1 MTMRTAA
8 IQKATR
14 DQMPGLKL
22 VKAARLR
29 PALQIAALLIALPAA
44 GYAETAQE
52 RAGYCK
58 NCHGESGQGF
68 HGYYTAP
75 RLAGQQVQ
83 YILNAFKALA
93 DHSRDDPL
101 AKQFMYPAEASVE
114 PRLWKGLA
122 QYFSRL
128 EAAPAANGPK
138 HLVSTGKKI
147 YEEGVPS
154 QNVPACAACHG
165 PDAKGTDAIPRL
177 AGQQYSYLVDQLIGW
192 SKGYRSK
199 DPASPRDTNAMVPF
213 ATSLTKEQ
221 ISAVAAYLSY
231 QR

>member
-1 MTMRTAA
+1 M
-8 IQKATR
+8 
-14 DQMPGLKL
+14 
-22 VKAARLR
+22 KAARFR
-29 PALQIAALLIALPAA
+29 SALQIAALLVSLPAA

-58 NCHGESGQGF
+58 NCHGDSGQGM

-101 AKQFMYPAEASVE
+101 AKQFMYAAEASVE
-114 PRLWKGLA
+114 PRLWRGLA
-122 QYFSRL
+122 QYFSNL
-128 EAAPAANGPK
+128 KVAPAANGPK
-138 HLVSTGKKI
+138 HLVSAGKKI
-147 YEEGVPS
+147 YEEGIPH
-154 QNVPACAACHG
+154 QNVPACIACHG
-165 PDAKGTDAIPRL
+165 PEAKGADAIPRL
-177 AGQQYSYLVDQLIGW
+177 AGQQYAYLVDQLIGW
-192 SKGYRSK
+192 SKGYRAK
-199 DPASPRDTNAMVPF
+199 DPGSPRDTNAMVPF
-213 ATSLTKEQ
+213 ATSLNKEQ

>member
-1 MTMRTAA
+1 MHV
-8 IQKATR
+8 I
-14 DQMPGLKL
+14 
-22 VKAARLR
+22 RLR
-29 PALQIAALLIALPAA
+29 LALQIAALAILLPVT

-58 NCHGESGQGF
+58 NCHGSSGQGF
-68 HGYYTAP
+68 RGYYTAP

-83 YILNAFKALA
+83 YILNAFKALS
-93 DHSRDDPL
+93 DHTRDDPL
-101 AKQFMYPAEASVE
+101 ARQFMYAAEASVE
-114 PRLWKGLA
+114 PHLWRGLA
-122 QYFSRL
+122 QYFSNL
-128 EAAPAANGPK
+128 EAAPAANGPR
-138 HLVSTGKKI
+138 HLVSAGKKI
-147 YEEGVPS
+147 YEEGIID

-165 PDAKGTDAIPRL
+165 PEAKGADAIPRL
-177 AGQQYSYLVDQLIGW
+177 AGQQYSYLVDQLAGW